1 MQKGE
6 FVQLVDPV
14 ARPVIVAGS
23 LAPRLPS
30 LDGTTIGLWANMKL
44 NAVELMDQVEAVLR
58 ERHDIAGVVRGK
70 YHPARVMGTNEWP
83 GIDACDAALLT
94 HGD

>member
-1 MQKGE
+1 MSIFKEPPGRIDDGRLTNHE
-6 FVQLVDPV
+6 F
-14 ARPVIVAGS
+14 AAS
-23 LAPRLPS
+23 LE
-30 LDGTTIGLWANMKL
+30 GKTIGLWANMKL
-44 NAVELMDQVEAVLR
+44 NAVELMDHVEAALR
-58 ERHDIAGVVRGK
+58 ARHDIAGVVRGK